1 MTRAYFMPTLVAAA
15 CAAGAAFAADWTVSP
30 KGGVCE
36 TQARL
41 SGAASGLSLIVRSTG
56 ETTRIAAPAPAGAVP
71 ERVSLSIDG
80 RRQPLAFRATD
91 GQVEADLSPA
101 VINAIARGGQLSVR
115 GLGPQ
120 PLSASL
126 RGSGRAMGALQA
138 CGDQVRVAALSQ
150 QQQDQARAEAAAA
163 EKARVDAEIR
173 TKADDEAAL
182 AQAKK
187 AADDNL
193 VRQSREV
200 LPGLNLK

>member
-1 MTRAYFMPTLVAAA
+1 MRALLLTTLAAAA

-30 KGGVCE
+30 TNGVCE

-41 SGAASGLSLIVRSTG
+41 SGAASGLSLVVRTTG
-56 ETTRIAAPAPAGAVP
+56 ETTRVEAPAPAGASP
-71 ERVSLSIDG
+71 DKVSLSVDG
-80 RRQPLAFRATD
+80 RRQPLAFRAAD
-91 GQVEADLSPA
+91 GRVEADLSQA
-101 VINAIARGGQLSVR
+101 VINAIAHGGQLSVR

-126 RGSGRAMGALQA
+126 RGSGQAMDALQR
-138 CGDQVRVAALSQ
+138 CGERVRVAALSQ

-163 EKARVDAEIR
+163 EKARVDAQIQA
-173 TKADDEAAL
+173 KADDQAAL

-187 AADDNL
+187 AADDDL

-200 LPGLNLK
+200 LPGMNLK